1 MRVERN
7 IPLSGRGFYGIGG
20 RAEYFAQPESVEEVG
35 EILAHCLKNKHPWR
49 VMGGGTNLLIG
60 DGLVSGFTIQLKGD
74 GFSAIERK
82 GQKWIAGAAVQT
94 THLVK
99 RAVEEGF
106 GAASGLGGIP
116 GTLGGAVAM
125 NAGGHEAEVGDFVVE
140 VRGFDEAGQKRT
152 WKREECG
159 FAYRSSHF
167 KNRGLITGVVLEFGA
182 CDEGAL
188 ERHRLWVKNKI
199 ANQPYSQR
207 SAGCMFK
214 NPPGTSAGK
223 LIDLSGLKGR
233 KVGDAM
239 VSPQHANFIVN
250 LGQATC
256 NDVKQ
261 LMEEVRDKVRKDHG
275 VVLENEVV
283 IWESGKELTP

>member
-1 MRVERN
+1 M
-7 IPLSGRGFYGIGG
+7 PLSEKGFYGIGG
-20 RAEYFAQPESVEEVG
+20 RAEFFAEPESLQEVR
-35 EILAHCLKNKHPWR
+35 EMLAICHADKHPWR

-60 DGLVSGFTIQLKGD
+60 DGLIPGYTLQLKGQA
-74 GFSAIERK
+74 FSTIVQEGPR
-82 GQKWIAGAAVQT
+82 WIAGSAVQT

-99 RAVEEGF
+99 KAVEAGF

-140 VRGFDEAGQKRT
+140 VRGFDATG
-152 WKREECG
+152 REKVWNHQECG
-159 FAYRSSHF
+159 FAYRTSAF
-167 KNRGLITGVVLEFGA
+167 KNQCLITGVVLEFGS

-199 ANQPYSQR
+199 ANQPYAQR

-214 NPPGTSAGK
+214 NPPGASAGR

-233 KVGDAM
+233 RVGDAM
-239 VSPQHANFIVN
+239 VSPLHANFIVN
-250 LGQATC
+250 LGKATYE
-256 NDVKQ
+256 DVRA
-261 LMEEVRDKVRKDHG
+261 LMDEIRGQVKLDHG
-275 VVLENEVV
+275 VDLEPEVV
-283 IWESGKELTP
+283 IWESARK